1 MGAPEAQAGLTGG
14 CQCGA
19 VRYRLQ
25 AEPSAANICHCRMCQ
40 KAGGGPF
47 MAFAGACLNE
57 IVFTRGGPKVFAS
70 SEVAERGFCAECGTP
85 LTYRLLDRDRIAVTL
100 GSLDNPQAVAPEIEF
115 GVESKLGW
123 LDAISRLP
131 VRDIS
136 AFVGVEVRSRQH
148 PDHDD

>member
-1 MGAPEAQAGLTGG
+1 
-14 CQCGA
+14 
-19 VRYRLQ
+19 
-25 AEPSAANICHCRMCQ
+25 
-40 KAGGGPF
+40 

-57 IVFTRGGPKVFAS
+57 IVFTRGAPKVFAN

-85 LTYRLLDRDRIAVTL
+85 PTYRLLDRDRIAVTL

-131 VRDIS
+131 AHDIS
-136 AFVGVEVRSRQH
+136 TFFRVEVRSRQH